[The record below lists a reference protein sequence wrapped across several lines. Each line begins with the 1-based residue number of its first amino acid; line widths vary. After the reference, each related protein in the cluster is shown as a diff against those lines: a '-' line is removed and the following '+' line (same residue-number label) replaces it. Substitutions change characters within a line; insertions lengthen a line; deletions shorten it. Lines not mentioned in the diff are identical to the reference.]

1 MALKRLNVELQEMIR
16 NPPAECSAGP
26 VDNDIFHWRAI
37 IMGPK
42 NSPYE
47 GGAFSLDMRF
57 PKNYPMK
64 PPKVTFVTRVYHPN
78 IDNNGNICLDILHSS
93 WSPAL
98 TVPKLLLSI
107 SSLLCDPNPD
117 SCLIAQIAGLYK
129 SDREKYNEQAKKWT
143 KKYAM

>member
-1 MALKRLNVELQEMIR
+1 MQEMIR
-16 NPPAECSAGP
+16 NPPPQCSAGP
-26 VDNDIFHWRAI
+26 FGNDLYRWQAI

-47 GGAFSLDMRF
+47 GGVFSLDMHF

-64 PPKVTFVTRVYHPN
+64 PPKVKFTTKVYHPN
-78 IDNNGNICLDILHSS
+78 IDSSGNICLDILLNN

-98 TVPKLLLSI
+98 TVSKLLLSI
-107 SSLLCDPNPD
+107 CSLLCDPNPD
-117 SCLIAQIAGLYK
+117 SSLAAAIARIYLA
-129 SDREKYNEQAKKWT
+129 DREKYYEHARKWT